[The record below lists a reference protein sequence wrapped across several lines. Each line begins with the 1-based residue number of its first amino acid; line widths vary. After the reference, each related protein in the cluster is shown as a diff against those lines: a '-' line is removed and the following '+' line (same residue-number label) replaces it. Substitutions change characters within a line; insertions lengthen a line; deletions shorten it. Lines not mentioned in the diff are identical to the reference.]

1 MAELT
6 RDDLLEEARI
16 ERVLVRY
23 ASALD
28 ERDWAALDEVF
39 VAEASALYHGIGS
52 YSGREAIV
60 ATVRQALAPCGR
72 TQHLLGNVRIT
83 LSGAEAS
90 AKCYLQAI
98 HAGQGRLPG
107 ANATVWGEY
116 RDQLEKRPKAG
127 ASREL
132 CSRCPAT
139 SAAPRWRQKPRP
151 HERRGRSAGLLLD
164 AGRQLCFWRCRP

>member
-1 MAELT
+1 MTGLMT

-83 LSGAEAS
+83 LAGAQAS

-98 HAGQGRLPG
+98 HAGQGAYQGQTL
-107 ANATVWGEY
+107 TVWGEY
-116 RDQLEKRPKAG
+116 RDQLEKRPEG
-127 ASREL
+127 WRIVHREL
-132 CSRCPAT
+132 EVFQVSGDIGGTALAAKTPA
-139 SAAPRWRQKPRP
+139 P
-151 HERRGRSAGLLLD
+151 
-164 AGRQLCFWRCRP
+164 